1 MAGRERP
8 DCARIPDVIDL
19 TFPHGKWQGRE
30 DEAAALPSHGDGRS
44 RQIKLWEIA
53 PEDGVASGVYNR
65 AVKSLSA
72 SLARN
77 NATAVIESSA
87 EDAALVRCAS
97 EPGAG
102 CTRMEFGGLAQTFR
116 LPVSAVARYVPLPS
130 RKVITDP
137 NSHESMMWRDPLN
150 NDSLL

>member
-19 TFPHGKWQGRE
+19 TFPHGKRQRRE
-30 DEAAALPSHGDGRS
+30 DEAAALPSDGDGRS

-87 EDAALVRCAS
+87 EDVALVRCAS
-97 EPGAG
+97 EPGS
-102 CTRMEFGGLAQTFR
+102 RMEFGGLAQTFR
-116 LPVSAVARYVPLPS
+116 LPVSAVARYVPLSS

>member
-1 MAGRERP
+1 MNNPG
-8 DCARIPDVIDL
+8 VVTGL
-19 TFPHGKWQGRE
+19 V
-30 DEAAALPSHGDGRS
+30 
-44 RQIKLWEIA
+44 QIKLWEIA

-116 LPVSAVARYVPLPS
+116 LPVSAVARYVPLSS